1 MEKQVIFIDHSLLL
15 NPAKGNARQS
25 FSVPAKGNAR
35 QSAGKIIGDALCK
48 RWEALLGVK
57 KKITCSRNAYN
68 SMAKGSGIAF
78 LCSQQPQ
85 YPHHPCLEEMPH
97 LQPSQEESSSSS
109 TPLILQQPELEQS
122 QNVEINEDVNF
133 GDDLLVD
140 FDLDFDFEQVILT
153 DDYHLSN
160 K

>member
-1 MEKQVIFIDHSLLL
+1 M
-15 NPAKGNARQS
+15 G
-25 FSVPAKGNAR
+25 
-35 QSAGKIIGDALCK
+35 
-48 RWEALLGVK
+48 
-57 KKITCSRNAYN
+57 
-68 SMAKGSGIAF
+68 GIAWSEEEDHLLKKCIQQYGEGKWYRIPLLSGLHRCPKSCRLRWMNYLRPNIQRGSF
-78 LCSQQPQ
+78 ADDEIDLIFKLHKLLRNRQLQPQ
-85 YPHHPCLEEMPH
+85 YHHHPCLEEMPH